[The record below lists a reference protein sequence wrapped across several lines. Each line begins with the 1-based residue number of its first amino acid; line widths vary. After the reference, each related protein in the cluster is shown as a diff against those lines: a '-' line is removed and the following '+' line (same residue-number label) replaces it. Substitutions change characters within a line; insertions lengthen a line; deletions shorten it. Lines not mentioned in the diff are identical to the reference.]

1 MILRGTLD
9 PGNTSAK
16 GSGTKGT
23 APEVWEGGEGEG
35 GKGKRAR
42 AARARPREGEGGEG
56 GEGEG
61 EGARG
66 EGGEGEEGE
75 GDGRARAARAMTA
88 ATKLSN
94 HAPDGAPPRGT
105 QKGTRHRRVT
115 TVSSVSVRQRL
126 CHLAI
131 GFAFA
136 DDRLKSR

>member
-16 GSGTKGT
+16 GSGSVTGGTKGT

-42 AARARPREGEGGEG
+42 AARARPREGAGGEG

-66 EGGEGEEGE
+66 EG
-75 GDGRARAARAMTA
+75 
-88 ATKLSN
+88 
-94 HAPDGAPPRGT
+94 
-105 QKGTRHRRVT
+105 
-115 TVSSVSVRQRL
+115 
-126 CHLAI
+126 
-131 GFAFA
+131 
-136 DDRLKSR
+136 

>member
-56 GEGEG
+56 GES
-61 EGARG
+61 EGARKHDQLG
-66 EGGEGEEGE
+66 PE
-75 GDGRARAARAMTA
+75 TF
-88 ATKLSN
+88 S
-94 HAPDGAPPRGT
+94 
-105 QKGTRHRRVT
+105 
-115 TVSSVSVRQRL
+115 RL
-126 CHLAI
+126 MKVWWE
-131 GFAFA
+131 F
-136 DDRLKSR
+136 